1 MCELNTRAYSKIALY
16 FFNQKGQLFHVAQL
30 EQIKVNALCM
40 INSKSIHRGFLGP
53 ELKLSHHGCA

>member
-1 MCELNTRAYSKIALY
+1 MPIQKLPCIFL
-16 FFNQKGQLFHVAQL
+16 NQKGQLFHVAQL